1 MFKPLSDFNVDE
13 FVKSRHSREGG
24 NPGAHNFLKRIDSRL
39 RTSGMTT
46 MKRTFC
52 DVVDVV
58 AKFKAETSASSSV
71 SSRLP
76 VILLQKSSHI
86 PSSPM
91 SIIYADIS
99 V

>member
-1 MFKPLSDFNVDE
+1 MTEKTLRFKILREGYMSQFLNPNELPLIMFKPLSDFN
-13 FVKSRHSREGG
+13 
-24 NPGAHNFLKRIDSRL
+24 
-39 RTSGMTT
+39 
-46 MKRTFC
+46 
-52 DVVDVV
+52 VV

-86 PSSPM
+86 PSFPM